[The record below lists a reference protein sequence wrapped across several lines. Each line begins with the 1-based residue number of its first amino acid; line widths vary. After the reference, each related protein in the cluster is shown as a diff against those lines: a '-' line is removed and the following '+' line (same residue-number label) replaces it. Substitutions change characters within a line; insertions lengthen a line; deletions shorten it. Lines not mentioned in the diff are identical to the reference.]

1 HVHRRPGIHVIV
13 IERVGMSDHATRY
26 LAGFSIPGTLP
37 DREMDLMYFLSRNA
51 IGILL
56 HVAID
61 DGLQHVRRT
70 HCHAV
75 DRNRLVVGIE
85 SSFDQSGPGLMITL
99 RQRQLPGEL
108 ANSFLLY
115 SFRKRD
121 RQRLGMLRVNKHGSS
136 PGLW

>member
-1 HVHRRPGIHVIV
+1 
-13 IERVGMSDHATRY
+13 MSDDSADH
-26 LAGFSIPGTLP
+26 LAAFAIAGALP
-37 DREMDLMYFLSRNA
+37 DREMNLMYFLGRNA

-121 RQRLGMLRVNKHGSS
+121 CQRLGMLRVNKRCSS
-136 PGLW
+136 PWMRQID